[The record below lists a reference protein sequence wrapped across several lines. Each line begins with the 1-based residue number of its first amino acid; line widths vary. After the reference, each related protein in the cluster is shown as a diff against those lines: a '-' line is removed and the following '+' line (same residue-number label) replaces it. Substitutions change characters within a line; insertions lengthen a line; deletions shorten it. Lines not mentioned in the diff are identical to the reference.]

1 MSEGAPLK
9 LSGRERMARSRGVSG
24 IWNTHLFAKHSGV
37 VSATITIVEKA
48 VDLIIGRGENL
59 ADRVEAIDLEGTQAE
74 RTGGRQRK
82 PCRCL
87 SLCFGGARRGII
99 GATRPSLNE

>member
-24 IWNTHLFAKHSGV
+24 IWDTRLFANHSGV

-48 VDLIIGRGENL
+48 VDLI
-59 ADRVEAIDLEGTQAE
+59 V
-74 RTGGRQRK
+74 
-82 PCRCL
+82 
-87 SLCFGGARRGII
+87 RR
-99 GATRPSLNE
+99 